1 MVTNPPVNAGDVGLI
16 SGWGR
21 CLGEGNGNPLQYSC
35 LKSPKDRGIWQATV
49 HGVAKES
56 DTTEQLNNNKML
68 VLNIQC
74 PLAAE
79 RKKTET
85 LSNAEGP
92 QCWCLRD
99 SSHTFSK
106 HLECPWSQLSSGMA
120 VTFLFLTSSLLETKM
135 EGNTQKQCP

>member
-21 CLGEGNGNPLQYSC
+21 SLGEGNGNPLQYSC

-49 HGVAKES
+49 HEVAKES

-79 RKKTET
+79 RKKIEI

-99 SSHTFSK
+99 SSHIFSK
-106 HLECPWSQLSSGMA
+106 HLKCPWSQPSSGMA